1 MLSDWGSYQLSL
13 EIPFRITTV
22 ERIAV
27 WNALEKKEAVKKKQY
42 GYRF

>member
-1 MLSDWGSYQLSL
+1 MLSDWGSYQQIFD
-13 EIPFRITTV
+13 IPFHITTV

-27 WNALEKKEAVKKKQY
+27 WNAVEKKEAVKKQY